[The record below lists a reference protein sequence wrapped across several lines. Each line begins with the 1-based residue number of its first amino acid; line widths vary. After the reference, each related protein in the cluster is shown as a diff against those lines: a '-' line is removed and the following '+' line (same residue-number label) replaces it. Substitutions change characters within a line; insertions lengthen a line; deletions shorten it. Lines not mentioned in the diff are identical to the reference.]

1 MRIHPSVTV
10 IAATLAVCGCTQ
22 TSEPLQEEIQSRAY
36 VGHEND
42 RDIRN
47 FILHYP
53 EAAATRLD
61 DCQTCHRGGVAGTD
75 TEREYSPCGYCHLL
89 EFPNAKYET
98 GVPKSFEDTL
108 NAYGINY
115 KQKGW
120 SEKALGDIAE
130 LDSDGDGFSNDEEI
144 AETRYPGNALSKPGQ
159 PMAPTVTLD
168 WGQIDSL
175 PQHTQFM
182 LMNTTQEPFDDY
194 TSYSGVRIRDI
205 LDAAEVNLAGVSGI
219 TVFAP
224 DGYSIDYSIDD
235 AMKPFP
241 QGYFYASPG
250 TIRETEKQFVR
261 YPDTLPQDVVDGEKI
276 PGTSWLL
283 LALKHNG
290 TPLEISHYETGSGRL
305 VGEGPYRLI
314 QPQRDLTGDPLKP
327 GRPDRSARSQ
337 TFGDGWDYEKSMD
350 HNAGACVRGAT
361 VIRLNPMPEG
371 FEEYDWKNGWPLVNA
386 RQIVIFGQG
395 ID

>member
-224 DGYSIDYSIDD
+224 DG
-235 AMKPFP
+235 
-241 QGYFYASPG
+241 
-250 TIRETEKQFVR
+250 
-261 YPDTLPQDVVDGEKI
+261 
-276 PGTSWLL
+276 
-283 LALKHNG
+283 
-290 TPLEISHYETGSGRL
+290 
-305 VGEGPYRLI
+305 
-314 QPQRDLTGDPLKP
+314 
-327 GRPDRSARSQ
+327 
-337 TFGDGWDYEKSMD
+337 
-350 HNAGACVRGAT
+350 
-361 VIRLNPMPEG
+361 
-371 FEEYDWKNGWPLVNA
+371 
-386 RQIVIFGQG
+386 
-395 ID
+395 